1 MLFLTKETSQR
12 TYVGKGFA
20 LEDKRKENLLDI
32 YQDDDNRPNHTFV
45 FGSTGVGKT
54 ILLEGLLE

>member
-1 MLFLTKETSQR
+1 MMKQNEKTLI
-12 TYVGKGFA
+12 GKGF
-20 LEDKRKENLLDI
+20 LLDDKKQNNFIEI

-54 ILLEGLLE
+54 

>member
-1 MLFLTKETSQR
+1 MLFSTKETSQR

-54 ILLEGLLE
+54 RLLI